1 MSILKDNIPIDCLL
15 FPNSHYISTA
25 PFIFHAFGILKLT
38 QYEACFP
45 DLFRSF
51 AIQEKINL
59 KKQTVI
65 MMHEHPFAQFHFCPK
80 CGSPRFVEHNEK
92 SKQCEDCGFVY
103 YFNPSAATVA
113 VILNERQ
120 ELLACRRGKEP
131 VKGTLDLP
139 GGFSDCFESSEE
151 GVAREVKEETGLE
164 VTRTEFL
171 FSLPNTYLY
180 SGFLVHTVDCF
191 FRCTVADSSLAHAMD
206 DAAELLWIPVKE
218 LCPEDFG
225 LASVRKGIEKLLAQ
239 WP

>member
-103 YFNPSAATVA
+103 YFNPSAATC
-113 VILNERQ
+113 
-120 ELLACRRGKEP
+120 LLYTSPSPR
-131 VKGTLDLP
+131 D
-139 GGFSDCFESSEE
+139 
-151 GVAREVKEETGLE
+151 
-164 VTRTEFL
+164 TR
-171 FSLPNTYLY
+171 
-180 SGFLVHTVDCF
+180 
-191 FRCTVADSSLAHAMD
+191 
-206 DAAELLWIPVKE
+206 
-218 LCPEDFG
+218 
-225 LASVRKGIEKLLAQ
+225 
-239 WP
+239 